1 MKFSLRT
8 VLVAVA
14 VLAAVFAVCAGR
26 YQRVSNVVNAV
37 AKCGGFTFFD
47 GTLQNSTG
55 LEYLLGVSEVDL
67 SDSSITINDT
77 AIHNIAKN
85 PRKFTLRLDFTDV
98 TTSQLALLRG
108 ARITEL
114 HLDGLDIDD
123 DAVDAIGQIKSLEV
137 LYACDTRISEEGFQ
151 RLEILLPQCEILK
164 TREEVCHRGLNA
176 STH

>member
-8 VLVAVA
+8 VLVTVA

-55 LEYLLGVSEVDL
+55 LGYLLGVSEVDL